1 MMLGCIRQVIFS
13 RDRNII
19 AIAQGI
25 ARLIPEHP
33 CSSASRK
40 DKFPRHR
47 EKIFGYRDKQAPAD
61 EDLLEEF
68 GLSWPDRG

>member
-1 MMLGCIRQVIFS
+1 MMLGRIRQVIFS

-25 ARLIPEHP
+25 VRLLPEHP

-40 DKFPRHR
+40 DEFPLHR
-47 EKIFGYRDKQAPAD
+47 EKLFGYRDKQAPAD
-61 EDLLEEF
+61 KDLLEEF
-68 GLSWPDRG
+68 DLFWPDPG